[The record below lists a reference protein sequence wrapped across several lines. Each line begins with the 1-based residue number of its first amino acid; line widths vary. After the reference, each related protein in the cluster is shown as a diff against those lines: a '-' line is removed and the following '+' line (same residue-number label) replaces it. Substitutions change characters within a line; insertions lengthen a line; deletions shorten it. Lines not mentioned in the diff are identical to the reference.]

1 MLGPAVT
8 PITLVYAEKVKFIAF
23 TFPAPHLGLLQRV
36 DSIGRGRA
44 QQRSRLIRPLAAV

>member
-23 TFPAPHLGLLQRV
+23 TFPAPHLGLLQRSTALEG
-36 DSIGRGRA
+36 DGRNSDPG
-44 QQRSRLIRPLAAV
+44 